1 MLRSLMMP
9 AMSGIAGMPK
19 PASLIVL
26 GAGYVGLPTAVCLA
40 ALGHSVVC
48 CDVDFGKIE
57 SLARGEATVTEDGL
71 QELLDDGISSGR
83 LRFVVDS
90 TEAVE
95 AADTVFLCL
104 PTPQLEDGSVDVS
117 ILEAAVHKIG
127 SRLKS
132 GAVLVTKS
140 TVPMGQAQKIRGI
153 LGRVDVEVV
162 SNPEFL
168 REGHA
173 IYDTFHPERIVVGA
187 QDSAVAERVGQLWST
202 TGAPLIITDSITA
215 ETIKY
220 ASNAF
225 LAAKLSFVNEVANL
239 CEVVGA
245 DSEGVL
251 HGMSYDR
258 RIGADYLRPS
268 PGWGGPCLSKDAH
281 ALVNIS
287 QNFGYDF
294 AMVRTAIEVNERQ
307 MDLMIEKIRS
317 AVGGDF
323 SGRVVAVW
331 GLTFKAGTDDLRNSP
346 AVEIT
351 RRLGDEGALVQAY
364 DPFVNSQRPEL
375 SENVTVYSDRYVAC
389 RNAEVLVVLT
399 EWEDFRSSDFDKV
412 RLELAQPNVVD
423 GRNVLDPVILRRQAF
438 RYVGLGRA

>member
-1 MLRSLMMP
+1 MMP
-9 AMSGIAGMPK
+9 AMSKVAGERDL
-19 PASLIVL
+19 AALTVL

-40 ALGHSVVC
+40 ALGHCVVC
-48 CDVDFGKIE
+48 CDIDASKIE
-57 SLARGEATVTEDGL
+57 SLALGVATVSEEGL

-90 TEAVE
+90 AEAVE
-95 AADTVFLCL
+95 TADMVFLCL

-117 ILEAAVHKIG
+117 ILEAAVHRIG

-132 GAVLVTKS
+132 GAVVVTKS
-140 TVPMGQAQKIRGI
+140 TVPMGQAQKICEI
-153 LGRVDVEVV
+153 LRRDDVEVV

-187 QDSAVAERVGQLWST
+187 RDPDVAERVGKLWST
-202 TGAPLIITDSITA
+202 TGAPLLITDPITA

-239 CEVVGA
+239 CEAVGA

-251 HGMSYDR
+251 HGMSYDH
-258 RIGADYLRPS
+258 RIGADYLNPS

-287 QNFGYDF
+287 KELGYDF

-307 MDLMIEKIRS
+307 MDLICEKIRNS
-317 AVGGDF
+317 VGGVLA
-323 SGRVVAVW
+323 GRVVAVW

-351 RRLGDEGALVQAY
+351 RRLAVEGAIIQAY
-364 DPFVNSQRPEL
+364 DPSVQSQRPEL
-375 SENVTVYSDRYVAC
+375 SENVTVHSDRYEAC

-399 EWEDFRSSDFDKV
+399 EWEEFRSSDFDKV
-412 RLELAQPNVVD
+412 SSELAQPNIVD
-423 GRNVLDPVILRRQAF
+423 GRNALDPAILRRLAF
-438 RYVGLGRA
+438 RYVGLGRP

>member
-1 MLRSLMMP
+1 
-9 AMSGIAGMPK
+9 MSDIAGAPK
-19 PASLIVL
+19 VADLTVL

-40 ALGHSVVC
+40 AFGHSVVC
-48 CDVDFGKIE
+48 CDVDARKIE
-57 SLARGEATVTEDGL
+57 SLAQGVATVSEEGL
-71 QELLDDGISSGR
+71 QELLDEGISSGR

-90 TEAVE
+90 GEAVE
-95 AADTVFLCL
+95 AADMVFLCL

-117 ILEAAVHKIG
+117 ILEAAVYRIG

-132 GAVLVTKS
+132 GAVVVTKS
-140 TVPMGQAQKIRGI
+140 TVPMGQAQRIREI
-153 LGRVDVEVV
+153 LGRDDVEVV

-187 QDSAVAERVGQLWST
+187 RDRDVAELVGKLLST
-202 TGAPLIITDSITA
+202 TGAPLLITDSITA

-239 CEVVGA
+239 CEAVGA

-258 RIGADYLRPS
+258 RIGAEYLRPS

-287 QNFGYDF
+287 QSFGYDF
-294 AMVRTAIEVNERQ
+294 ALVRTAIEVNERQ
-307 MDLMIEKIRS
+307 MDLIGAKIRS
-317 AVGGDF
+317 ALGGEVGG
-323 SGRVVAVW
+323 RVIAVW

-351 RRLGDEGALVQAY
+351 RRLDVEGALVQAY
-364 DPFVNSQRPEL
+364 DPSVQSRRPEL
-375 SENVTVYSDRYVAC
+375 PENVTVYSDRYVAC

-399 EWEDFRSSDFDKV
+399 EWEEFRSSDFDKV
-412 RLELAQPNVVD
+412 RMELAEPSIVD
-423 GRNVLDPVILRRQAF
+423 GRNVLDPAILRSQAF
-438 RYVGLGRA
+438 HYVGLGRP

>member
-1 MLRSLMMP
+1 
-9 AMSGIAGMPK
+9 MSDIAGVRE
-19 PASLIVL
+19 PANLTVL

-40 ALGHSVVC
+40 ALGHFVVC
-48 CDVDFGKIE
+48 CDVDTSKIE
-57 SLARGEATVTEDGL
+57 CLTNGVAPVSEEGL

-83 LRFVVDS
+83 LRFVVDAA
-90 TEAVE
+90 EAVE
-95 AADTVFLCL
+95 AADMVFLCL
-104 PTPQLEDGSVDVS
+104 PTPQLEDGSVDVR
-117 ILEAAVHKIG
+117 ILEAAVHRIG
-127 SRLKS
+127 PRLKS
-132 GAVLVTKS
+132 GAVVVTKS
-140 TVPMGQAQKIRGI
+140 TVPMGQAQKIREI
-153 LGRVDVEVV
+153 LGRDDVEVA

-173 IYDTFHPERIVVGA
+173 IHDTFHPERIVVGA
-187 QDSAVAERVGQLWST
+187 RDPDVAERVGKLLST
-202 TGAPLIITDSITA
+202 TGAPLLITDPITA

-239 CEVVGA
+239 CELVGA

-281 ALVNIS
+281 ALVNIGRK
-287 QNFGYDF
+287 FGYDF
-294 AMVRTAIEVNERQ
+294 ALVRTAIEVNERQ
-307 MDLMIEKIRS
+307 TDLICTKIRR
-317 AVGGDF
+317 AVGGALA
-323 SGRVVAVW
+323 GRVVAVW

-351 RRLGDEGALVQAY
+351 RRLAVDGALVQAY
-364 DPFVNSQRPEL
+364 DPSVHSQRPEL
-375 SENVTVYSDRYVAC
+375 SENVTIHSDRYVAC

-399 EWEDFRSSDFDKV
+399 EWEEFRSSDFDKV
-412 RLELAQPNVVD
+412 RSELAQPNIVD
-423 GRNVLDPVILRRQAF
+423 GRNVLDPVALRRLAF
-438 RYVGLGRA
+438 FYVGLGRP